1 MKSLAEVLADT
12 LVLGIGPMARL
23 WPLAKLLEMATRER
37 ERWKINYKY
46 KYNYINMGHFQW
58 QTGTLRFFPI
68 RCGKPIMNVDDFSNG
83 TEPSPGRAERASRGA
98 LETATTEF
106 TM

>member
-1 MKSLAEVLADT
+1 
-12 LVLGIGPMARL
+12 
-23 WPLAKLLEMATRER
+23 
-37 ERWKINYKY
+37 
-46 KYNYINMGHFQW
+46 MGHVQW

>member
-37 ERWKINYKY
+37 ERDGKSTIN
-46 KYNYINMGHFQW
+46 IN
-58 QTGTLRFFPI
+58 I
-68 RCGKPIMNVDDFSNG
+68 II
-83 TEPSPGRAERASRGA
+83 
-98 LETATTEF
+98 
-106 TM
+106 